1 MGGVKLPNWIKEIFY
16 FLVLFIF
23 VWFFF
28 GSFVGGFL
36 SMIGI
41 LPKHPPTS
49 WLVFSAIIS
58 ITFIIIPLLKRRE
71 TRKIKQTPW
80 VRDTYTGETPES
92 LGRKK
97 GERTLA
103 NQNTNFAHH
112 HTDTIKKAGRGS
124 PPDRWLGGF
133 IYPEAYA
140 VILQNAAP

>member
-1 MGGVKLPNWIKEIFY
+1 M
-16 FLVLFIF
+16 LFIF

-41 LPKHPPTS
+41 LPKDPPTS

-97 GERTLA
+97 RE
-103 NQNTNFAHH
+103 
-112 HTDTIKKAGRGS
+112 TDSGK
-124 PPDRWLGGF
+124 
-133 IYPEAYA
+133 PEH
-140 VILQNAAP
+140 

>member
-1 MGGVKLPNWIKEIFY
+1 MKLLNWIKEIFY

-36 SMIGI
+36 AMIGI
-41 LPKHPPTS
+41 LPEKPPAS

-58 ITFIIIPLLKRRE
+58 ITFIIIPLLQRRE
-71 TRKIKQTPW
+71 TRKIKPTPW

-97 GERTLA
+97 GVK
-103 NQNTNFAHH
+103 
-112 HTDTIKKAGRGS
+112 DSGK
-124 PPDRWLGGF
+124 
-133 IYPEAYA
+133 PEH
-140 VILQNAAP
+140 